1 MAGAASV
8 VPVGLLLRG
17 PRSIL
22 PGAIVFSLLGAG
34 GQFASN
40 SWSGPESSPRKQSS
54 WFTSKWSP
62 MTKLSDEEYK
72 TMLEE
77 KILRV
82 EADLAILEENKAA
95 LIAEEES
102 RTKAAQDSSS
112 KA

>member
-1 MAGAASV
+1 M
-8 VPVGLLLRG
+8 PVGLLLRG

-40 SWSGPESSPRKQSS
+40 RWSGPENSPKKSSG

-62 MTKLSDEEYK
+62 MTKLSDEDYK

-82 EADLAILEENKAA
+82 EADLAILDENRAA
-95 LIAEEES
+95 LVAEEES
-102 RTKAAQDSSS
+102 RAKLATESSS
-112 KA
+112 KV

>member
-1 MAGAASV
+1 M
-8 VPVGLLLRG
+8 GLLLRG

-34 GQFASN
+34 GQFAAN
-40 SWSGPESSPRKQSS
+40 RWSGPENSPKKQSA

-62 MTKLSDEEYK
+62 MQKLSDEDYK

-82 EADLAILEENKAA
+82 EADLAILEENRSA
-95 LIAEEES
+95 LIAEDEA
-102 RTKAAQDSSS
+102 RTKAAQESSS

>member
-1 MAGAASV
+1 M
-8 VPVGLLLRG
+8 PVGLLLRG

-40 SWSGPESSPRKQSS
+40 RWSGTENSPKKSND

-62 MTKLSDEEYK
+62 MKKLSDEDYK

-82 EADLAILEENKAA
+82 EADLAILEENRAA
-95 LIAEEES
+95 LVAEEES
-102 RTKAAQDSSS
+102 RAKHATESSS

>member
-1 MAGAASV
+1 
-8 VPVGLLLRG
+8 
-17 PRSIL
+17 
-22 PGAIVFSLLGAG
+22 
-34 GQFASN
+34 
-40 SWSGPESSPRKQSS
+40 
-54 WFTSKWSP
+54 

-102 RTKAAQDSSS
+102 RTKAAQGSSS